1 MNQLI
6 HFAFFHSTMS
16 ANYASGLSPC
26 DSKGV
31 CGLPE
36 LFDSP
41 EEVNDKI
48 ATLAKWIKESTHTVL
63 VVGAGLSTS
72 AGIPDFRGPKGIWT
86 LEKLEEK
93 AAKKVKR
100 LKKSHD
106 QVDEVKEEETK
117 INDEAKDK
125 PKVSLE
131 TAKPTLS
138 HLVIKSLVD
147 GNFVKYIISQNID
160 GLFLKTGIK
169 RKNLAEVHGNF
180 YLDECNL
187 CFSRFIRNSPSPT
200 MALKVSSI
208 PCPRAERPCR
218 GYLRD
223 TVLDWEHELPAFELE
238 PSEKHVRKSQ
248 LVICLGTTLQINPIG
263 SLPFVGK
270 KGPGFGRKVVIINL
284 QKTRFDKKADL
295 VIHEYLDKVSKKL
308 CELLELQPALPE
320 DLTDHSGETFVPWK

>member
-1 MNQLI
+1 
-6 HFAFFHSTMS
+6 MS

-36 LFDSP
+36 IFDEPSDVD
-41 EEVNDKI
+41 EKVKL
-48 ATLAKWIKESTHTVL
+48 LAKWIKESSHTVL

-93 AAKKVKR
+93 TSSRKKK
-100 LKKSHD
+100 LKT
-106 QVDEVKEEETK
+106 DEVTIKQEEVNEEKEE
-117 INDEAKDK
+117 K

-138 HLVIKSLVD
+138 HLVIKALVD
-147 GNFVKYIISQNID
+147 AKYVHYIISQNID
-160 GLFLKTGIK
+160 GLFLKTGIQ
-169 RKNLAEVHGNF
+169 RKHLAEVHGNF

-187 CFSRFIRNSPSPT
+187 CFSRFIRNTPSTT
-200 MALKVSSI
+200 MALKVSDV
-208 PCPRAERPCR
+208 PCPRVERPCR
-218 GYLRD
+218 GFLRD
-223 TVLDWEHELPAFELE
+223 TVLDWEHELPVCELE
-238 PSEKHVRKSQ
+238 PSEKHVKKSD

-270 KGPGFGRKVVIINL
+270 KGPGVSRKVVIVNL

-295 VIHEYLDKVSKKL
+295 IIHEYLDKVCKQL
-308 CELLELQPALPE
+308 CDLLDMQPALPD
-320 DLTDHSGETFVPWK
+320 DLTCKGTFVAWK